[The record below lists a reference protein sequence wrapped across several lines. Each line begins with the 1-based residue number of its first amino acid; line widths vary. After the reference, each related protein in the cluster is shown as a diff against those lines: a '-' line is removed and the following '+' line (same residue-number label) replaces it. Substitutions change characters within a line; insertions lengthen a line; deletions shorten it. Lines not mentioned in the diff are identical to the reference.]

1 MHRDQKI
8 FTMNIEFC
16 MKQIL
21 IVDDSETSILYL
33 KMILRDYN
41 VVSALNGTEM
51 WERLRESI
59 PSLILMDVML
69 PDVNGYELV
78 KQLSNNILYKDI
90 PIIFQTAKSSS
101 DDLEKGFE
109 SGAIDYVRK
118 PVDKKEL
125 RARIKSVL
133 KIKDLENELYLKSIT
148 DYLTGIYN
156 RRYFF
161 EIASKTLEMSK
172 LDNNNFCIA
181 LIDID
186 FFKKIND
193 EYGHDAGDYV
203 LKQFSEIVKQSIR
216 QNDIFA
222 RYGGEEF
229 ILLFPNSEKQN
240 ALEILEKIQFIVRKQ
255 ILHFNEEK
263 ITFTFSSGLSISNEI
278 TPDPSLDPIIKI
290 ADERLYKAKH
300 SGRDQII
307 IT

>member
-1 MHRDQKI
+1 
-8 FTMNIEFC
+8 

-33 KMILRDYN
+33 QMILRDYE
-41 VVSALNGTEM
+41 VIFALNGKEM
-51 WERLRESI
+51 WERLNESS

-78 KQLSNNILYKDI
+78 QQLSKTEKYKDI

-109 SGAIDYVRK
+109 SGAIDYIRK

-125 RARIKSVL
+125 KARVKSVL
-133 KIKDLENELYLKSIT
+133 KIKELENQLYLKSIT

-161 EIASKTLEMSK
+161 EIAAKHLQ
-172 LDNNNFCIA
+172 FCQSLVKNLSIA
-181 LIDID
+181 LLDVD

-193 EYGHDAGDYV
+193 TYGHDGGDFV
-203 LKQFSEIVKQSIR
+203 LKKFAEIIGLTKR
-216 QNDIFA
+216 PKDILA

-229 ILLFPNSEKQN
+229 IILFFETDKKD
-240 ALEILEKIQFIVRKQ
+240 ALEILLSIQNAIVNE
-255 ILHFNEEK
+255 IFLFNEMEIK
-263 ITFTFSSGLSISNEI
+263 CTFSCGLVDLQEFAGNLRIDDLIRDADKRMYIAKQTGRNR
-278 TPDPSLDPIIKI
+278 IIF
-290 ADERLYKAKH
+290 E
-300 SGRDQII
+300 G
-307 IT
+307 

>member
-1 MHRDQKI
+1 
-8 FTMNIEFC
+8 

-33 KMILRDYN
+33 QMILRDYE
-41 VVSALNGTEM
+41 VIFALNGKEM
-51 WERLRESI
+51 WERLNESS

-78 KQLSNNILYKDI
+78 QQLSKTEKYKDI

-109 SGAIDYVRK
+109 SGAIDYIRK

-125 RARIKSVL
+125 KARVKSVL
-133 KIKDLENELYLKSIT
+133 KIKELENQLYLKSIT

-161 EIASKTLEMSK
+161 EIAAKHLQ
-172 LDNNNFCIA
+172 FCQSLVKNLSIA
-181 LIDID
+181 LLDVD

-193 EYGHDAGDYV
+193 TYGHDAGDFV
-203 LKQFSEIVKQSIR
+203 LKKFAEIIGLTKR
-216 QNDIFA
+216 PKDILA

-229 ILLFPNSEKQN
+229 IILFFETDKKD
-240 ALEILEKIQFIVRKQ
+240 ALEILLSIQNAIVNE
-255 ILHFNEEK
+255 IFLFNEMEIK
-263 ITFTFSSGLSISNEI
+263 CTFSCGLVDLQEFAGNLRIDDLIRDADKRMYIAKQTGRNK
-278 TPDPSLDPIIKI
+278 IIF
-290 ADERLYKAKH
+290 E
-300 SGRDQII
+300 G
-307 IT
+307 

>member
-1 MHRDQKI
+1 
-8 FTMNIEFC
+8 

-33 KMILRDYN
+33 QMILRDYE
-41 VVSALNGTEM
+41 VIFALNGKEM
-51 WERLRESI
+51 WERLNESS

-78 KQLSNNILYKDI
+78 QQLSKTEKYKDI

-109 SGAIDYVRK
+109 SGAIDYIRK

-125 RARIKSVL
+125 KARVKSVL
-133 KIKDLENELYLKSIT
+133 KIKELENQLYLKSIT

-161 EIASKTLEMSK
+161 EIAAKHLQ
-172 LDNNNFCIA
+172 FCQSLGKNLSIA
-181 LIDID
+181 LLDVD

-193 EYGHDAGDYV
+193 TYGHDAGDFV
-203 LKQFSEIVKQSIR
+203 LKKFAEIIGLTKR
-216 QNDIFA
+216 PKDILA

-229 ILLFPNSEKQN
+229 ILLFFETDKKD
-240 ALEILEKIQFIVRKQ
+240 ALEILLSIQNAIVNEV
-255 ILHFNEEK
+255 ILFNEMEIK
-263 ITFTFSSGLSISNEI
+263 CTFSCGLVDLQEFAGNLRIDDLIRDADKRMYIAKQTGRNR
-278 TPDPSLDPIIKI
+278 IIF
-290 ADERLYKAKH
+290 E
-300 SGRDQII
+300 G
-307 IT
+307 

>member
-1 MHRDQKI
+1 
-8 FTMNIEFC
+8 

-33 KMILRDYN
+33 QMILRDYE
-41 VVSALNGTEM
+41 VIFALNGKEM
-51 WERLRESI
+51 WERLNESS

-78 KQLSNNILYKDI
+78 QQLSKTEKYKDI

-109 SGAIDYVRK
+109 SGAIDYIRK

-125 RARIKSVL
+125 KARVKSVL
-133 KIKDLENELYLKSIT
+133 KIKELENQLYLKSIT

-161 EIASKTLEMSK
+161 EIAAKHLQ
-172 LDNNNFCIA
+172 FCQNLGKNLSIA
-181 LIDID
+181 LLDVD

-193 EYGHDAGDYV
+193 TYGHDAGDFV
-203 LKQFSEIVKQSIR
+203 LKKFAEIIGLTKR
-216 QNDIFA
+216 PKDILA

-229 ILLFPNSEKQN
+229 IILFFETDKKD
-240 ALEILEKIQFIVRKQ
+240 ALEILLSIQNAIVNKIF
-255 ILHFNEEK
+255 LFNEMEIK
-263 ITFTFSSGLSISNEI
+263 CTFSCGLVDLQEFAGNLRIDDLIRDADKRMYIAKQTGRNK
-278 TPDPSLDPIIKI
+278 IIF
-290 ADERLYKAKH
+290 E
-300 SGRDQII
+300 G
-307 IT
+307 

>member
-1 MHRDQKI
+1 
-8 FTMNIEFC
+8 

-33 KMILRDYN
+33 QMILRDYE
-41 VVSALNGTEM
+41 VIFALNGKEM
-51 WERLRESI
+51 WERLNESS

-78 KQLSNNILYKDI
+78 QQLSKTEKYKDI

-109 SGAIDYVRK
+109 SGAIDYIRK

-125 RARIKSVL
+125 KARVKSVL
-133 KIKDLENELYLKSIT
+133 KIKELENQLYLKSIT

-161 EIASKTLEMSK
+161 EIAAKHLQ
-172 LDNNNFCIA
+172 FCQSLVKNLSIA
-181 LIDID
+181 LLDVD

-193 EYGHDAGDYV
+193 TYGHDAGDFV
-203 LKQFSEIVKQSIR
+203 LKKFAEIIGLTKR
-216 QNDIFA
+216 PKDILA

-229 ILLFPNSEKQN
+229 IILFFETDKKD
-240 ALEILEKIQFIVRKQ
+240 ALEILLSIQNAIVNE
-255 ILHFNEEK
+255 IFLFNEMEIK
-263 ITFTFSSGLSISNEI
+263 CTFSCGLVDLQEFAGNLRIDDLIRDADKRMYIAKQTGRNR
-278 TPDPSLDPIIKI
+278 IIF
-290 ADERLYKAKH
+290 E
-300 SGRDQII
+300 G
-307 IT
+307 

>member
-1 MHRDQKI
+1 
-8 FTMNIEFC
+8 

-33 KMILRDYN
+33 QMILRDYE
-41 VVSALNGTEM
+41 VIFALNGKEM
-51 WERLRESI
+51 WERLNESS

-78 KQLSNNILYKDI
+78 QQLSKTEKYKDI

-109 SGAIDYVRK
+109 SGAIDYIRK

-125 RARIKSVL
+125 KARVKSVL
-133 KIKDLENELYLKSIT
+133 KIKELENQLYLKSIT

-161 EIASKTLEMSK
+161 EIAAKHLQ
-172 LDNNNFCIA
+172 FCQSLGKNLSIA
-181 LIDID
+181 LLDVD

-193 EYGHDAGDYV
+193 TYGHDAGDFV
-203 LKQFSEIVKQSIR
+203 LKKFAEIIGLTKR
-216 QNDIFA
+216 PKDILA

-229 ILLFPNSEKQN
+229 ILLFFETDKKD
-240 ALEILEKIQFIVRKQ
+240 ALEILLSIQNAIVNEV
-255 ILHFNEEK
+255 ILFNEMEIK
-263 ITFTFSSGLSISNEI
+263 CTFSCGLVGLQEFAGNLRIDDLIRDADKRMYIAKQTGRNR
-278 TPDPSLDPIIKI
+278 IIF
-290 ADERLYKAKH
+290 E
-300 SGRDQII
+300 G
-307 IT
+307 